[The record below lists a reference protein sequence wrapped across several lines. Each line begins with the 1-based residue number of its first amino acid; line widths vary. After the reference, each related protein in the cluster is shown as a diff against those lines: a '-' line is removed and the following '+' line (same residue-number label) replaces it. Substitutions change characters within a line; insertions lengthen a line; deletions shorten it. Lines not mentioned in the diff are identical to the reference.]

1 MHSVFLA
8 LAATLTYPTVNGH
21 ELILPLEN
29 VSSINADFDQR
40 RGYKRTHGAI
50 DQNVRI
56 GTAVRAVAAGEV
68 TNVYSMFSYMRETNR
83 ILKKIRRSR
92 TTSWRLAKNRMRQ
105 CNCTWRIRRKSRGAW
120 KSGVYITVEHISDK
134 GKIFKS
140 QYMHLSKVYVKIGSK
155 VKQGD
160 VIAKSG
166 DTAIID
172 SNPHLHFQIKYKG
185 IKQNPKRYIRQLDGK
200 ITTILKKFYNKFFRF
215 LSPTYSTLHWR

>member
-29 VSSINADFDQR
+29 VSSINADFDQS

-50 DQNVRI
+50 DQNV
-56 GTAVRAVAAGEV
+56 
-68 TNVYSMFSYMRETNR
+68 R

-200 ITTILKKFYNKFFRF
+200 ITTMLKNFYNNFFRF
-215 LSPTYSTLHWR
+215 LSPIYSIPHWR